1 MSDKPDIRSF
11 CNEFKPSYSAAWQL
25 ERLTGETYTDW
36 DALLKSVR
44 PGSIVEVAE
53 GFLLA
58 PVNGRP
64 STRRDAMLDRVD
76 AIKDRRGVLHEVS
89 TGHRSNNQSQC
100 NRILMR
106 AYEMIASSGRGRR
119 SAQNGALSKGRPRKT
134 WTKEQLDAAERIW
147 FSTRYKTRHAACLAI
162 QALNIPMTKTF
173 LYHHFG
179 IPTKEPGDPT
189 EIAKIGVQKKRRNRR
204 SYVYFIQDGETVK
217 IGHSYAPKKV
227 VKDLNR
233 GNHRELKLIATGI
246 GGQPREFSL
255 HKRFAKFR
263 LHQRHEWFTLS
274 PQIAKYIVG
283 LKRRKAK

>member
-1 MSDKPDIRSF
+1 
-11 CNEFKPSYSAAWQL
+11 
-25 ERLTGETYTDW
+25 
-36 DALLKSVR
+36 
-44 PGSIVEVAE
+44 
-53 GFLLA
+53 
-58 PVNGRP
+58 
-64 STRRDAMLDRVD
+64 MLDRLD
-76 AIKDRRGVLHEVS
+76 AVKDRKGILHEVS

-119 SAQNGALSKGRPRKT
+119 SAQNGALSKGRPRKQ

-147 FSTRYKTRHAACLAI
+147 FSTRYKTRHAATLAI

-179 IPTKEPGDPT
+179 IPTKEPGDPA
-189 EIAKIGVQKKRRNRR
+189 EIAKIGLQKKCRNRQ

-217 IGHSYAPKKV
+217 IGHSHNPKSV
-227 VKDLNR
+227 VKALKR
-233 GNHRELKLIATGI
+233 GNHRELKLLVTGA
-246 GGQPREFSL
+246 GGQPRERLL

-263 LHQRHEWFTLS
+263 IHPRHEWFTLV
-274 PQIAKYIVG
+274 PQITKYIAG